1 MSTLDQIREGF
12 GHALDTLSRGWQQL
26 RERAGS
32 ALTRFHPS
40 SAEGPVESV
49 EAGVARNAARWGV
62 LASEVRETDDA
73 LIIGLE
79 IPGMESKDFEIQVVD
94 DHLVVSGEKHLER
107 EQARGRFYVMERAYG
122 RFERMV
128 PLPVPVDPQGA
139 RAKYHN
145 GVLTV
150 TLPKNLRALGRRIP
164 VQGA

>member
-1 MSTLDQIREGF
+1 
-12 GHALDTLSRGWQQL
+12 
-26 RERAGS
+26 
-32 ALTRFHPS
+32 
-40 SAEGPVESV
+40 
-49 EAGVARNAARWGV
+49 VARNAARWGV